1 MTASISTPIRLWR
14 DPPMLV
20 LALALSQAVG
30 AGVAPPSVDVLTTD
44 EIARINAAA
53 NRLLAAG
60 APGLSLAIIKHDA
73 VVYTKG
79 YGVMDLKSRRP
90 VSATTRMEIGSLTMQ
105 FTAAAILQLS
115 ESGKL
120 SLDDA
125 LGKYVPEY
133 VVGRDI
139 TLRQL
144 LQFTSGV
151 PDYFPT
157 DDAVAAKIFAQ
168 KASLKKVLD
177 LFAGKPLDFAP
188 GSSAAFG
195 NTSYFLLGL
204 VVERVSGLDYD
215 IYVKRHIFARAGMTR
230 STTMAE
236 ETKIGDMASGYL
248 QVRSDSNPTPRI
260 DNPWGRGT
268 FNIVSNVLDIAK
280 WDMALLNGKI
290 VNRDDVALM
299 MTPAIL
305 TDGKAVPYGMAWI
318 DSRGVEGRRMIHLY
332 GGTVGF
338 IAINVV
344 FPDDH
349 LILVAASNVNYQ
361 ILPAHSITDAV
372 FDALHPEV
380 VAKRLAPAPDENT
393 AITTQARELIR
404 MLQTG
409 TLADSALTEQLHE
422 KLTPTILDKIKITL
436 AGAGEPS
443 TLIFKGQ
450 QESEKG
456 KAYEYLVR
464 FKNQDWTLKMILDP
478 SGKLASIGLGPA

>member
-1 MTASISTPIRLWR
+1 MTNSISAPIRRWR
-14 DPPMLV
+14 HLPMLV
-20 LALALSQAVG
+20 LALSQAAG
-30 AGVAPPSVDVLTTD
+30 AGVTPPGADVLTTN
-44 EIARINAAA
+44 EIARIDAAA

-79 YGVMDLKSRRP
+79 YGVMNLKSRRP
-90 VSATTRMEIGSLTMQ
+90 VTATTRMEIGSLTMQ

-151 PDYFPT
+151 PDYFPI
-157 DDAVAAKIFAQ
+157 DDAVAAKLFAQ
-168 KASLKKVLD
+168 KASVNEVLD
-177 LFAGKPLDFAP
+177 LFSGKPLDFAP

-195 NTSYFLLGL
+195 NTGYFLLSL

-215 IYVKRHIFARAGMTR
+215 IYLRRHIFAPAGMTQ

-236 ETKIGDMASGYL
+236 EAKIGDMASGYL
-248 QVRSDSNPTPRI
+248 QVGTDSNPAPKI
-260 DNPWGRGT
+260 EDSWGRGT
-268 FNIVSNVLDIAK
+268 FDIVSNVLDIAK
-280 WDMALLNGKI
+280 WDAALLNGKI

-299 MTPAIL
+299 MRPATL
-305 TDGKAVPYGMAWI
+305 TDGKTVPYGMAWI
-318 DSRGVEGRRMIHLY
+318 DSRGIEGHRMIHLY

-361 ILPAHSITDAV
+361 ILPGHSITDTV

-380 VAKRLAPAPDENT
+380 VAKRLAPAANENK

-409 TLADSALTEQLHE
+409 SLADSALTEQLHQ
-422 KLTPTILDKIKITL
+422 KLTPTILNKIKITL

-450 QESEKG
+450 QGSEKG
-456 KAYEYLVR
+456 TAYEYLVR
-464 FKNQDWTLKMILDP
+464 FKNQDWALKMTLDP